1 MLIPGLP
8 GASEPSFRTRGR
20 ALLSLDTLVE
30 EVRERLEADG
40 LAISARVVKAAIQ
53 SARWVICMHEDLDVE
68 ELALQ
73 VSEELRRH
81 HVLFV
86 PDMVEE
92 VLVTYVRLVIELD
105 IEEVYEVRR

>member
-20 ALLSLDTLVE
+20 ALFSLDTLVT
-30 EVRERLEADG
+30 EVCDRLAADG
-40 LAISARVVKAAIQ
+40 LKVSAWVAKAAIQ
-53 SARWVICMHEDLDVE
+53 SARRVICGQPTLDVE
-68 ELALQ
+68 ELALR
-73 VSEELRRH
+73 VSAELRH
-81 HVLFV
+81 HRVLFV

-105 IEEVYEVRR
+105 IEEVYEARR